1 MACLKNKVRI
11 EVEFLSV
18 WPDHAE
24 EGLSEMEEAISK
36 WASKHRISLD
46 SVRKNTEVESV
57 SE

>member
-1 MACLKNKVRI
+1 MACFKHKVRI

-18 WPDHAE
+18 WSDRGE
-24 EGLSEMEEAISK
+24 EGLSEMNEAISK
-36 WASKHRISLD
+36 WAAKYKISLD